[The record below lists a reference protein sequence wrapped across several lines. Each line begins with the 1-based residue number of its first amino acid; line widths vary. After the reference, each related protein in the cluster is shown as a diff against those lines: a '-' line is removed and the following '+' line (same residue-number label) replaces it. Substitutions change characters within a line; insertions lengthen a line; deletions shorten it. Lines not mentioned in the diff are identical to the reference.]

1 MSSTKNFL
9 NQFLAKETRLIVK
22 SQKKLKKV
30 TIYRKLVLLICF
42 IFFST
47 TYVNAQK
54 GLFIKFSLGP
64 GYTTEYS
71 NINGSGF
78 AMPTINHAIGWGI
91 TDKFALQIGK
101 FGALVNQKV
110 GDYNYINLDVFGLG
124 FTYRTPID
132 IKISFLGGYSRVSF
146 ADKWSQSFGDDGGNG
161 YGINMSIE
169 KEWFIAKRWGIGLG
183 PQVFWLKTI
192 ETNYKFFNV
201 SLNASIVFY
210 LKPVRQQYKK

>member
-1 MSSTKNFL
+1 MSSTKYFL
-9 NQFLAKETRLIVK
+9 NQFLAKERILMVK

-30 TIYRKLVLLICF
+30 TICNKLILLICF

-78 AMPTINHAIGWGI
+78 TTTKNHAIGWGI
-91 TDKFALQIGK
+91 TDKFALQIGE
-101 FGALVNQKV
+101 FGGLVNQKV
-110 GDYNYINLDVFGLG
+110 GEYNYINLDVFGLG

-132 IKISFLGGYSRVSF
+132 IKISFLGGYSKVSF
-146 ADKWSQSFGDDGGNG
+146 AHKWWEAGGDDGGNG

-183 PQVFWLKTI
+183 PQVFWLKTN
-192 ETNYKFFNV
+192 ETDYKFFNV

-210 LKPVRQQYKK
+210 LKPVR

>member
-1 MSSTKNFL
+1 MNITTTKITRQSL
-9 NQFLAKETRLIVK
+9 NRTQREIIKREKEPTK
-22 SQKKLKKV
+22 SALYYKV
-30 TIYRKLVLLICF
+30 ILLFCI
-42 IFFST
+42 IFFSIT
-47 TYVNAQK
+47 QVNAQK

-78 AMPTINHAIGWGI
+78 AMVTINHAIGWGI

-101 FGALVNQKV
+101 FGALINQKV
-110 GDYNYINLDVFGLG
+110 EDYNYINLDVFGLG

-132 IKISFLGGYSRVSF
+132 IKISVLGGYSRVSF
-146 ADKWSQSFGDDGGNG
+146 AKKWSEATGDDGGNG

-192 ETNYKFFNV
+192 DTDYKFFNV
-201 SLNASIVFY
+201 SLNVSVVFY
-210 LKPVRQQYKK
+210 LTPVR